1 MGRTR
6 TAAVIGLAS
15 ALVVLVAGPALAQAA
30 PGAAAPAADLG
41 KIVDNARVWVMGL
54 LAGLATLFFVVGGA
68 RYVIAG
74 GDPGEVERA
83 KLTLRSAMV
92 GYALAILAPVVL
104 SVLKG
109 IVGG

>member
-1 MGRTR
+1 MGKRSHR
-6 TAAVIGLAS
+6 TATAVVVAIVAVGAMAS
-15 ALVVLVAGPALAQAA
+15 PAMAQ
-30 PGAAAPAADLG
+30 AAAPAADLG
-41 KIVDNARVWVMGL
+41 RIVDNARLWVMGL

-92 GYALAILAPVVL
+92 GYALALLAPVVL
-104 SVLKG
+104 SVLRG
-109 IVGG
+109 ILGG

>member
-15 ALVVLVAGPALAQAA
+15 ALVVLAAAPALAQTT
-30 PGAAAPAADLG
+30 PAADLG
-41 KIVDNARVWVMGL
+41 KVVDNARLWVMGL

-92 GYALAILAPVVL
+92 GYALALLAPVVL

>member
-1 MGRTR
+1 MGRIR
-6 TAAVIGLAS
+6 IAAVVALAS
-15 ALVVLVAGPALAQAA
+15 TLIVLGAAPALAQAT
-30 PGAAAPAADLG
+30 PAADLG
-41 KIVDNARVWVMGL
+41 KVVDNARLWVMGL

-83 KLTLRSAMV
+83 KLTLRSALV
-92 GYALAILAPVVL
+92 GYALALLAPVVL

-109 IVGG
+109 IVSG